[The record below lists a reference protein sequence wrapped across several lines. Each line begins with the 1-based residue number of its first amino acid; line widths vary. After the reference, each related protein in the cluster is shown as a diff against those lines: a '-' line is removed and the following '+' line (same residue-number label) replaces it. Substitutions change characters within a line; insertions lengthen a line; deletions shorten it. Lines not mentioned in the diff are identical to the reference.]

1 MRFPSLRSLGE
12 QATATARRFPL
23 PLLSAAVACGCAIW
37 SIDSTRTEEVPIRG
51 LQTALLGLPLLLAVT
66 LLHERSEGDPR
77 ARRWRVLVLA
87 AALAALGAYFLAWPS
102 FTWNGGW
109 IRFLHLAVA
118 CHLLVAFLPFV
129 GPAQLASFWSFNRSL
144 FLRFFVSALFASML
158 FGGTSIALLGLDRLF
173 ELGLDA
179 KPYMRL
185 ALLAAVLFHPW
196 HFLAGVPRLG
206 ATPESGL
213 DLQAALR
220 VFAQFVLLPLVALY
234 LLILNGYVVRLLVLQ
249 HWPVRFLGL
258 LVAAVAIAGWLAL
271 LLLFPLRPKPE
282 YRWLGWFERAFHLLV
297 LPPAIV
303 LLIAIGRRVNEH
315 GLTEPRYLL
324 AMLALWLI
332 GLSLFHLVTRS
343 RNIKLVPSS
352 LALLALLTFGGPWSA
367 YAASRWEQR
376 GRLSALLEN
385 AAMLEGER
393 ARNPPAPLDFETR
406 RALSGT
412 VTYLLGA
419 HGDDALAPW
428 LDARAS
434 AQRAPSLVLKKGA
447 SIEPLARRVLEDIGV
462 GYVDRWT
469 ARTPSTTRLLDR
481 FASPDTEPL
490 DVSAYSWALRFSL
503 AGGGNKASFRGAGE
517 ETEETWTL
525 EHAAPDPFLRL
536 RHDTATLA
544 EIPLAPL
551 LDRLLEDSATSL
563 DPAIRRADMA
573 VVFTGA
579 RVRGV
584 VVFDQ
589 LFGALEDNGAL
600 RLDQATGELYY
611 SVEDAAPD

>member
-1 MRFPSLRSLGE
+1 MRFPSLRSLAA
-12 QATATARRFPL
+12 QAGAAALRFPL
-23 PLLSAAVACGCAIW
+23 PLLAAAAATACAIW
-37 SIDSTRTEEVPIRG
+37 SIDSTRTEEMPMRG

-66 LLHERSEGDPR
+66 LLHERSAGDPR

-144 FLRFFVSALFASML
+144 FLRFLLSALFAAVL
-158 FGGTSIALLGLDRLF
+158 YGGTTVALLGLDRLF

-179 KPYMRL
+179 KPYLRL
-185 ALLAAVLFHPW
+185 ALLATLLFHPW
-196 HFLAGVPRLG
+196 HFLAGVPRLV
-206 ATPESGL
+206 ASPDAV
-213 DLQAALR
+213 DLPVALR
-220 VFAQFVLLPLVALY
+220 VFAQFVLVPLVALY

-282 YRWLGWFERAFHLLV
+282 YRWLDWFERAFHVLV

-303 LLIAIGRRVNEH
+303 LLIAIGRRVAKH

-332 GLSLFHLVTRS
+332 GLSLFHLVTQQ

-352 LALLALLTFGGPWSA
+352 LALLALFTFGGPWSA
-367 YAASRWEQR
+367 SAASRWEQR
-376 GRLSALLEN
+376 GRLAALLED

-393 ARNPPAPLDFETR
+393 ARTPPKPLDFETR

-412 VTYLLGA
+412 VTYLLAA
-419 HGDDALAPW
+419 HGDEALAPW

-434 AQRAPSLVLKKGA
+434 AHREPSLVLQKGA
-447 SIEPLARRVLEDIGV
+447 SVEPLARRVLEDVGV

-469 ARTPSTTRLLDR
+469 ASTPSTTRLLNR
-481 FASPDTEPL
+481 FASPDSEPL
-490 DVSAYSWALRFSL
+490 DVSASTLRPNHGL
-503 AGGGNKASFRGAGE
+503 
-517 ETEETWTL
+517 TV
-525 EHAAPDPFLRL
+525 APEP
-536 RHDTATLA
+536 
-544 EIPLAPL
+544 
-551 LDRLLEDSATSL
+551 
-563 DPAIRRADMA
+563 
-573 VVFTGA
+573 
-579 RVRGV
+579 
-584 VVFDQ
+584 
-589 LFGALEDNGAL
+589 
-600 RLDQATGELYY
+600 
-611 SVEDAAPD
+611 